1 MIGNYDTMNNNKK
14 YFAFISYKR
23 EDEKWAGW
31 LQDVIERYRL
41 PVSLKR
47 KRPELPA
54 SCRPLFRDSTDLC
67 GGVLADVIKRGLDNS
82 KYLIVICSPRAA
94 SSQWVCKEVQE
105 FIDSGRADNI
115 IPFIIEGCP
124 NSSDPSKECFPES
137 LRILCGTRS
146 EVLGINVN
154 ENGREAAAVKVIA
167 RMLGV
172 DFDSLWQRHR
182 KIEEQERQRVKEE
195 NNRLLAIQSKCIAM
209 SSNQLLLEG
218 NSAMAQYLCLQALP
232 RKLNNADR
240 PYVLE
245 ADCALRKAYH
255 NKSYAVFYDIDAH
268 SISFSKGGE
277 YLITGG
283 REYENK
289 PICVINLRTFEHF
302 AFRGI
307 SGRDAK
313 ITSDGYVY
321 FEKMTTDGKI
331 EGRYLLNLADGQL
344 ESQSKWRAHGKEG
357 RRQYLSFQSISKVK
371 YMNEENEDE
380 VDVGS
385 YDWYIKKGDAGE
397 YLYNIKNNITIF
409 YDVELCYDQVSHIK
423 SKDGRYSVSV
433 GEYGAIELWDS
444 KLNKQTVYEG
454 HEKPIRFLSFTPDS
468 KHFVSYSSDR
478 SLRIWSVVEEEYI
491 ILSHQFNY
499 HGYAVNPHIT
509 NIQFSYDNRYI
520 VATTSC
526 NDAKGVISLWDLS
539 TGTVKTEE
547 HCFKDVLQP
556 PIFFSKNS
564 EYCLTF
570 LNNEDILVYDLA
582 GNKSLSIQ
590 NHSNISGR
598 AKAISFS
605 KNEEWLIV
613 DCEDRVNVWSVEDWS
628 CRSVMKHGETPNY
641 NKYLGIYE
649 NEVIMLD
656 DNRLYLSDIVD
667 NTVRRVMLAETITK
681 RETVDG
687 ETMEDIKIL
696 QDQTK
701 RYIVALL
708 PDGGIALYDIACKI
722 FIDVNHPKL
731 NVSHASFSSDSKY
744 LAIVYSDDSVALF
757 DVGHKKILTLDQP
770 DSKVVNVKFS
780 PDGKSIVIA
789 YSNGLLRVYSLSK
802 HNFNQVKILNKVSC
816 GELHFSKGSTWVYC
830 YLDKT
835 NILWNVRNNR
845 TIMLKSGSTLDWVFS
860 RNGKYF
866 ILSYATGDLYCY
878 NTISGECIVDKADSQ
893 KVLNFVNDLKI
904 SPDGDY
910 IYISRCYVD
919 DSLEHYLINLESNI
933 KFDLVELYS
942 SYLGENNSLSDAID
956 LVFNSDWSAF
966 ACNVSSCGES
976 IDLFRLKNLQEIINE
991 AYDNVHN
998 LVLTKEERKRYYL
1011 DE

>member
-1 MIGNYDTMNNNKK
+1 MNNNKK
-14 YFAFISYKR
+14 YLAFISYKR

-54 SCRPLFRDSTDLC
+54 RCRPLFRDSTDLC

-218 NSAMAQYLCLQALP
+218 NSAMAQYLCLHALP

-240 PYVLE
+240 PYVID

-255 NKSYAVFYDIDAH
+255 NKSYAVFYGIDAH
-268 SISFSKGGE
+268 SVSISKGGE
-277 YLITGG
+277 YLITSGA
-283 REYENK
+283 EMENK
-289 PICVINLRTFEHF
+289 PLNVINLRTFEHF
-302 AFRGI
+302 VLRRL
-307 SGRDAK
+307 SGRNAK

-331 EGRYLLNLADGQL
+331 EGRYLLNLVDCQL
-344 ESQSKWRAHGKEG
+344 EYPSKWNAHGKEG
-357 RRQYLSFQSISKVK
+357 RHKYLSFSSMSKVGC
-371 YMNEENEDE
+371 MNEEGCKDE
-380 VDVGS
+380 VDAGTF
-385 YDWYIKKGDAGE
+385 DWYIKEGAAGK
-397 YLYNIKNNITIF
+397 YLCDIRNNKTIF
-409 YDVELCYDQVSHIK
+409 YDEKLRFGTK
-423 SKDGRYSVSV
+423 SKDGRYSVSA

-444 KLNKQTVYEG
+444 KLNKQTIYEG
-454 HEKPIRFLSFTPDS
+454 HEKPIRFLSFTPDY

-478 SLRIWSVVEEEYI
+478 SLRIWSVVEEEYA

-509 NIQFSYDNRYI
+509 NIQFSHDNGYLM
-520 VATTSC
+520 ATTSC
-526 NDAKGVISLWDLS
+526 NDAKGVISLWDLN
-539 TGTVKTEE
+539 TGTVKTYE
-547 HCFKDVLQP
+547 HCYESFRP
-556 PIFFSKNS
+556 PILFSNNS
-564 EYCLTF
+564 KYSFAF
-570 LNNEDILVYDLA
+570 LNNEEILVFDLF
-582 GNKSLSIQ
+582 NNSSFVIS
-590 NHSNISGR
+590 NHSLVPSNG
-598 AKAISFS
+598 KEMFFS
-605 KNEEWLIV
+605 KKEEYLIV
-613 DCEDRVNVWSVEDWS
+613 DCEDRVNIWSIEDWS
-628 CRSVMKHGETPNY
+628 CRSVMKHCEGNR
-641 NKYLGIYE
+641 YLGVYG
-649 NEVIMLD
+649 NAVIMLD

-667 NTVRRVMLAETITK
+667 NTVLQQVMLVETIAK
-681 RETVDG
+681 RKTEDEET
-687 ETMEDIKIL
+687 TEDIRVL
-696 QDQTK
+696 QDQSK

-708 PDGGIALYDIACKI
+708 PDGGIVLYDIACKK
-722 FIDVNHPKL
+722 FIDVNQSKS
-731 NVSHASFSSDSKY
+731 NVSYVSFSSDSKY
-744 LAIVYSDDSVALF
+744 LAIIYSDGNAALF
-757 DVGHKKILTLDQP
+757 DVEHKTFVMLDQT
-770 DSKVVNVKFS
+770 DSKVVNAKFS
-780 PDGKSIVIA
+780 LDGKRIVII
-789 YSNGLLRVYSLSK
+789 YSNGALRVYSLNK
-802 HNFNQVKILNKVSC
+802 HNFNQIKILNKISC
-816 GELHFSKGSTWVYC
+816 GELYFSKGSTWVYC

-835 NILWNVRNNR
+835 NILWNIRNNR
-845 TIMLKSGSTLDWVFS
+845 TIMLKSGGTLDFVFS
-860 RNGKYF
+860 KNCKYF
-866 ILSYATGDLYCY
+866 ILSYTNGDIYCY

-893 KVLNFVNDLKI
+893 KNLNYVNDLKI

-910 IYISRCYVD
+910 IYFSRCYMD

-933 KFDLVELYS
+933 KFDLVELCS
-942 SYLGENNSLSDAID
+942 SYFGEEDSLSDTAD
-956 LVFNSDWSAF
+956 LVFNYDWSAF
-966 ACNVSSCGES
+966 VCLNFRQSV
-976 IDLFRLKNLQEIINE
+976 DLFRLKNLQEIINE
-991 AYDNVHN
+991 AYDSVHN

>member
-1 MIGNYDTMNNNKK
+1 MNNNKK
-14 YFAFISYKR
+14 YLAFISYKR

-54 SCRPLFRDSTDLC
+54 RCRPLFRDSTDLC

-124 NSSDPSKECFPES
+124 NSSDPLKECFPES
-137 LRILCGTRS
+137 LRTLCGTRS

-268 SISFSKGGE
+268 SVSFSKGGE
-277 YLITGG
+277 YLITSGAG
-283 REYENK
+283 MQNK
-289 PICVINLRTFEHF
+289 PLHVINLRTFEHF
-302 AFRGI
+302 VLRSL
-307 SGRDAK
+307 SGRNAK

-321 FEKMTTDGKI
+321 FETTDGKI
-331 EGRYLLNLADGQL
+331 EGRYLLNLADGQP
-344 ESQSKWRAHGKEG
+344 ESPSKWRAHGKEG
-357 RRQYLSFQSISKVK
+357 RRHYLSFKSISKVK
-371 YMNEENEDE
+371 YMNEESEDE
-380 VDVGS
+380 VEVGPF
-385 YDWYIKKGDAGE
+385 DWYIKKGTAGK
-397 YLYNIKNNITIF
+397 YLYNIKNNITIV
-409 YDVELCYDQVSHIK
+409 YDGGELSSGIK

-444 KLNKQTVYEG
+444 KLNKQTIYEG
-454 HEKPIRFLSFTPDS
+454 HQKPIRRLSFTPDS

-478 SLRIWSVVEEEYI
+478 SLRIWSVVEDEYF
-491 ILSHQFNY
+491 LLPHEFKYSHKDP
-499 HGYAVNPHIT
+499 VKTTIT
-509 NIQFSYDNRYI
+509 NLMFSPNGRFL
-520 VATTSC
+520 VATTES
-526 NDAKGVISLWDLS
+526 NKEDKGLISLWDLN
-539 TGTVKTEE
+539 TNNVKTME
-547 HCFKDVLQP
+547 HCLKDVFQP
-556 PIFFSKNS
+556 PIIFSKNS

-570 LNNEDILVYDLA
+570 LNKEDILVYDLA
-582 GNKSLSIQ
+582 SNKGLNIQ
-590 NHSNISGR
+590 NHSNVLG
-598 AKAISFS
+598 KTNAISFS
-605 KNEEWLIV
+605 EKEGYLIV
-613 DCEDRVNVWSVEDWS
+613 DCEDRVNLWSIVDWS
-628 CRSVMKHGETPNY
+628 CRPVMKQGEGSR
-641 NKYLGIYE
+641 YLGVYG

-667 NTVRRVMLAETITK
+667 NTVRRVMLVETIAK
-681 RETVDG
+681 RKTEEG
-687 ETMEDIKIL
+687 ETTEDIRVL
-696 QDQTK
+696 QDQAK

-722 FIDVNHPKL
+722 FIDLNHPKL

-780 PDGKSIVIA
+780 PDGKNIVII
-789 YSNGLLRVYSLSK
+789 YSNGVLRVFSLSN
-802 HNFNQVKILNKVSC
+802 HNFNQIKVLNKVVC

-835 NILWNVRNNR
+835 NILWNIRNNR
-845 TIMLKSGSTLDWVFS
+845 TIMLKSGGTLDFVFS
-860 RNGKYF
+860 KNCKYF
-866 ILSYATGDLYCY
+866 IVSYTSGDVYCY
-878 NTISGECIVDKADSQ
+878 NTISGDYIIDRANSLKDVKY
-893 KVLNFVNDLKI
+893 VNDVRI
-904 SPDGDY
+904 SPKGDY
-910 IYISRCYVD
+910 MYFNRSYKD
-919 DSLEHYLINLESNI
+919 DSTEHYLINLELGI
-933 KFDLVELYS
+933 KFDLVELCS
-942 SYLGENNSLSDAID
+942 SYFGEEDSLSDTSD
-956 LVFNSDWSAF
+956 LIFNYDWSAF
-966 ACNVSSCGES
+966 VCLNFRQSV
-976 IDLFRLKNLQEIINE
+976 DLFRFKKLQDIINE